1 MSDDANAHDKSA
13 LAIDKSALALDQAA
27 LAPYLE
33 AHIPGFAGL
42 GAIEKFKS
50 GQSNPT
56 YFLTAASG
64 RYVLRAK
71 PPGQLLKSAHQVD
84 REFRVMQALAGTAVP
99 VPAMLHLSGEDSPIG
114 RMFYVMEFL
123 DGRIFWDPSLPEAS
137 GNEERAAIYDAM
149 NATLAALHGV
159 DVEAAGLRDFGK
171 PGNYFERQFARWTS
185 QYHASETGT
194 VSDMDRVIA
203 WLETHMP
210 ADDGR
215 VSLVHGD
222 YRLDNMIFAAG
233 EPKVLAVL
241 DWELSTLGH
250 PFSDLAYQCM
260 QWRLPHASG
269 FRGLGGIDRAT
280 LGLPSEEAYVDA
292 YCRRR
297 GLAGIGNWSFFLAFS
312 FFRLAA
318 ICQGVYRRAL
328 DGNASNPE
336 KARTYGEAVKLL
348 AGLAVRLIDKN
359 T

>member
-1 MSDDANAHDKSA
+1 MSGDANT
-13 LAIDKSALALDQAA
+13 LDQAA

-42 GAIEKFKS
+42 SGIEKFKS

-56 YFLTAASG
+56 YLLTAASG
-64 RYVLRAK
+64 CYVLRAK

-99 VPAMLHLSGEDSPIG
+99 VPRMLHLSGEDSPLA

-123 DGRIFWDPSLPEAS
+123 DGRIFWDPSLPDAS
-137 GNEERAAIYDAM
+137 GNDERAAIYDAM
-149 NATLAALHGV
+149 NATLAALHDV
-159 DVEAAGLRDFGK
+159 DLEAVGLGDFGK
-171 PGNYFERQFARWTS
+171 PGSYFERQFARWTS
-185 QYHASETGT
+185 QYRASETQ
-194 VSDMDRVIA
+194 VIADMDRLIA

-210 ADDGR
+210 ADDDR

-222 YRLDNMIFAAG
+222 YRLDNMIFAKD
-233 EPKVLAVL
+233 EPKVIAVL

-250 PFSDLAYQCM
+250 PFADLAYQCM

-269 FRGLGGIDRAT
+269 FRGLA
-280 LGLPSEEAYVDA
+280 A

-297 GLAGIGNWSFFLAFS
+297 GIDGIGDWTFFLAFC

-348 AGLAVRLIDKN
+348 APLAIDLIDKKI
-359 T
+359 

>member
-1 MSDDANAHDKSA
+1 MNDPNALDT
-13 LAIDKSALALDQAA
+13 SALALDQAA

-33 AHIPGFAGL
+33 AEIPGFAGL
-42 GAIEKFKS
+42 RSIEKFKS

-56 YFLTAASG
+56 YLLTAASG

-84 REFRVMQALAGTAVP
+84 REFRVMKALSGTAVP
-99 VPAMLHLSGEDSPIG
+99 VPHMLHLSSEDSPIG
-114 RMFYVMEFL
+114 RMFYVMTFV
-123 DGRIFWDPSLPEAS
+123 DGRIFWDPALPDVS
-137 GNEERAAIYDAM
+137 GNDERAAIYDAM
-149 NATLAALHGV
+149 NTTLAALH
-159 DVEAAGLRDFGK
+159 DIDIDAAGLGDFGR
-171 PGNYFERQFARWTS
+171 PGSYFERQLTRWTS
-185 QYHASETGT
+185 QYRAAETGE
-194 VSDMDRVIA
+194 VADMDRLIA

-222 YRLDNMIFAAG
+222 YRLDNMIFAPS

-250 PFSDLAYQCM
+250 PFADIAYQCM

-269 FRGLGGIDRAT
+269 FRGLGGIDRAA
-280 LGLPSEEAYVDA
+280 LGLPPEQDYVAA

-297 GLAGIGNWSFFLAFS
+297 GLDGIGNWTFFLAFS

-318 ICQGVYRRAL
+318 ICQGVFKRAL

-348 AGLAVRLIDKN
+348 AGLAVKLIDKE

>member
-1 MSDDANAHDKSA
+1 MSGDANA
-13 LAIDKSALALDQAA
+13 IDQAA

-42 GAIEKFKS
+42 HSIEKFKS

-56 YFLTAASG
+56 YLLTAASG

-84 REFRVMQALAGTAVP
+84 REFTVMKVLAGTAVP
-99 VPAMLHLSGEDSPIG
+99 VPRMLYLSGEDSPIG

-123 DGRIFWDPSLPEAS
+123 DGRIFWDPAVPEAA
-137 GNEERAAIYDAM
+137 GNDGRAALYDAM
-149 NATLAALHGV
+149 NATLAALHDV
-159 DVEAAGLRDFGK
+159 DVEAVGLGDFGR
-171 PGNYFERQFARWTS
+171 PGNYFERQLGRWTS
-185 QYHASETGT
+185 QYRASETGT
-194 VSDMDRVIA
+194 VDDMDRLIA

-250 PFSDLAYQCM
+250 PFADLAYQCM

-269 FRGLGGIDRAT
+269 FRGLGGVDRPA
-280 LGLPSEEAYVDA
+280 LGLPSEEAYVAA

-297 GLAGIGNWSFFLAFS
+297 GLAGIDNWSFFLAFS

-318 ICQGVYRRAL
+318 ICQGVYKRAL

-336 KARTYGEAVKLL
+336 KAKTYGEAVKLL
-348 AGLAVRLIDKN
+348 SHLAAKLIDR